1 MKCELI
7 MTETV
12 DCCTK
17 VKVYIPKYR
26 ILFDNS
32 KTNNILYFQ
41 KKTNISV
48 IIEDEPYWKYHVI
61 DELEQ
66 FQIFPKKISYN
77 NEFILERII
86 INYDKGCVIYKII

>member
-1 MKCELI
+1 
-7 MTETV
+7 MTET
-12 DCCTK
+12 DCTK

-32 KTNNILYFQ
+32 KTDNILYFK

-48 IIEDEPYWKYHVI
+48 IIEDDPYWKYHVI

-77 NEFILERII
+77 NEFILKRII
-86 INYDKGCVIYKII
+86 INYNKACVIYKII